1 MLKSINTNQLPEFA
15 WNISGLS
22 AESIEKVHA
31 SALELLQ
38 HTGIKVEDNP
48 RALEI
53 LHGGGCAIEH
63 HSDYGI
69 AKIPAAIVEDCL
81 QKAPRNVTVYGRGED
96 SAYEFK
102 MGHVTFTPFGEQ
114 IQIIDPDTR
123 QIRGTTQGDVAEITR
138 LCDHFDQVGVV
149 QRMVAALDKP
159 AGTHPVFNAQA
170 MFENTGKHIL
180 IGPVDAE
187 KFQVIAD
194 MAITHAGGREN
205 FARQPLFTTLTC
217 PTDPFRLEKNC
228 ADLIIE
234 SAQLDGGGIVSS
246 PVPLLSMS
254 TPVSLAGTIIV
265 VWADALAGLIL
276 AQLTRPGTRT
286 FLSNS
291 GTMMDLRFMGSDY
304 GAPEMPLISSAVA
317 QMAEYFELPS
327 HGTGFH
333 SDSKTVDAQCG
344 YETAM
349 NGLVTAMSGLN
360 IVNGLG
366 ALELGYTFDYAKFML
381 DLDMVNYI
389 KVLLNGVDLS
399 SAEMALDLIKAK
411 GPGGEFLSSG
421 HTMQRMRQ
429 LSNPKFFD
437 RRDRKA
443 WMHLDQRDSVEKA
456 YAESQRIIREHQP
469 PPVSAAVKDQVD
481 EIVQEYLSGSNSENR

>member
-1 MLKSINTNQLPEFA
+1 MLNSINSNQLPQFA
-15 WNISGLS
+15 WGINGLS
-22 AESIEKVHA
+22 KESIEKIHT
-31 SALELLQ
+31 SALDLMQ

-53 LHGGGCAIEH
+53 FHSGGCQIEKH
-63 HSDYGI
+63 KDYGI
-69 AKIPAAIVEDCL
+69 VKIPSDVVEARL
-81 QKAPRNVTVYGRGED
+81 RQTPRNVTVFGRDED
-96 SAYEFK
+96 SEYEFK

-114 IQIIDPDTR
+114 IQIIDPETR
-123 QIRGTTQGDVAEITR
+123 QVRATTQKDVAEITR
-138 LCDHFDQVGVV
+138 LCDHFNQVGVV
-149 QRMVAALDKP
+149 QRMAAALDKP
-159 AGTHPVFNAQA
+159 SGTHPVFNAQS

-187 KFQVIAD
+187 KFKVIAD
-194 MAITHAGGREN
+194 IAIAHAGGGEK
-205 FARQPLFTTLTC
+205 FARRPLFTTITC

-234 SAQLDGGGIVSS
+234 SALLEGGGIVSS

-254 TPVSLAGTIIV
+254 TPASLAGTVIV
-265 VWADALAGLIL
+265 VWADSLAGLVL

-286 FLSNS
+286 FVSNS
-291 GTMMDLRFMGSDY
+291 GTLLDLRFMGSDY
-304 GAPEMPLISSAVA
+304 GAPEMPLISGAMA
-317 QMAEYFELPS
+317 QMAQNFKLPS

-333 SDSKTVDAQCG
+333 SDSKTVDAQSG
-344 YETAM
+344 YEAAM

-381 DLDMVNYI
+381 DLDMANYI
-389 KVLLNGVDLS
+389 QVLLNGVELS
-399 SAEMALDLIKAK
+399 TAEMALDLIKAK
-411 GPGGEFLSSG
+411 GPGGEFLSSD

-437 RRDRKA
+437 RRDREA
-443 WMHLDQRDSVEKA
+443 WMELDQRDSVERA

-469 PPVSAAVKDQVD
+469 PAVSAEVKGQVD
-481 EIVQEYLSGSNSENR
+481 EIINAYLRDLE